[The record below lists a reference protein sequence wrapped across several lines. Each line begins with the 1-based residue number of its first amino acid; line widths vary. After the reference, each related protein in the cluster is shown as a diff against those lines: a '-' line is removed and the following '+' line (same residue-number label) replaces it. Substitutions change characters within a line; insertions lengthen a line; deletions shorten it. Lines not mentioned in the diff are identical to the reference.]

1 MSKNDLDRRHFL
13 GTVSA
18 ATGAVGLG
26 LLKPAMARPIRTSM
40 MVEGKPAILGGTPVR
55 TDKFP
60 SWPQIDE
67 ADRKAWVKVLDD
79 GRWNR
84 GPRVDEFEAKW
95 AEAMGAKYAIATSSG
110 TSALVAALRALDI
123 GPGDEVIVS
132 PYTFI
137 ATINVVLMQYALP
150 VFVDTDRRT
159 HQVDAKK
166 IAAAITD
173 KTRCIIPVHLG
184 GNPADLDTVLATA
197 RKHKIPVIEDACQA
211 HFAEWKNKG
220 VGSWGDMGCFSFQA
234 SKNLNSG
241 EGGSVITSNGE
252 YAAACMSYQ
261 NVGRGYIVDEKG
273 ALKASRKP
281 GWNYARNGDN
291 RRMTE
296 FQGTI
301 LLGQLSRLEK
311 QARIR
316 EQNAEYLAKRLKE
329 IGGVI
334 PAETYEGT
342 TRNAYHLFMA
352 KYVPEEF
359 AGLSRVGFNKAM
371 RAEGVGCGAGY
382 PPINKEPYIKEL
394 LDSPG
399 FRKIYT
405 EKEIQ
410 DWHER
415 NMCPENDKLC
425 EDGIWWG
432 QTTLLAERSGM
443 DDIANAVERIKKNA
457 EAIKKAVVA

>member
-1 MSKNDLDRRHFL
+1 MSKSSYDRRHFL

-18 ATGAVGLG
+18 AAGVTGLG
-26 LLKPAMARPIRTSM
+26 LLRPAMAGPASPAFL
-40 MVEGKPAILGGTPVR
+40 VNAKPALLGGTPIR
-55 TDKFP
+55 TERFP
-60 SWPQIDE
+60 SWPRIE
-67 ADRKAWVKVLDD
+67 ESDRKAWARVLDD
-79 GRWNR
+79 GHWNR
-84 GPRVDEFEAKW
+84 GPRVDEFEKKW
-95 AEAMGAKYAIATSSG
+95 AEAMGARYAIATSSG
-110 TSALVAALRALDI
+110 TSALVAALQALEI
-123 GPGDEVIVS
+123 GPGDEVIVP

-137 ATINVVLMQYALP
+137 ATINVVLMHYALP

-159 HQVDAKK
+159 HQVDARK
-166 IAAAITD
+166 IEAAVTD

-197 RKHKIPVIEDACQA
+197 KKKNIPVIEDACQA

-241 EGGSVITSNGE
+241 EGGSVITSNGD
-252 YAAACMSYQ
+252 YAVSCVSFQ
-261 NVGRGYIVDEKG
+261 NVGRNYRLADNGDLQGY
-273 ALKASRKP
+273 SKP

-301 LLGQLSRLEK
+301 LLGQLSRLEE
-311 QARIR
+311 QARVR
-316 EQNAEYLAKRLKE
+316 EQNAEYLAGRLKE

-334 PAETYEGT
+334 PAEKYEGT
-342 TRNAYHLFMA
+342 TRHAYHLFMA
-352 KYVPEEF
+352 KYDPDAF
-359 AGLSRVGFNKAM
+359 SGLSRAMFMRAM
-371 RAEGVGCGAGY
+371 RAEGVGCGSGY

-394 LDSPG
+394 LNSRG

-405 EKEIQ
+405 EKEIR

-415 NMCPENDKLC
+415 NHCPENDKLC
-425 EDGIWWG
+425 DDGLWWG

-443 DDIANAVERIKKNA
+443 DDIANAVERIKKHA
-457 EAIKKAVVA
+457 EEIKKAV

>member
-1 MSKNDLDRRHFL
+1 
-13 GTVSA
+13 
-18 ATGAVGLG
+18 
-26 LLKPAMARPIRTSM
+26 
-40 MVEGKPAILGGTPVR
+40 
-55 TDKFP
+55 
-60 SWPQIDE
+60 
-67 ADRKAWVKVLDD
+67 
-79 GRWNR
+79 
-84 GPRVDEFEAKW
+84 
-95 AEAMGAKYAIATSSG
+95 MGARYAIATSSG
-110 TSALVAALRALDI
+110 TSALVCALHALGI
-123 GPGDEVIVS
+123 GPGDEVIVP

-159 HQVDAKK
+159 HQIDARK
-166 IAAAITD
+166 IEAAITD

-197 RKHKIPVIEDACQA
+197 KKKNIPVIEDACQA

-241 EGGSVITSNGE
+241 EGGAVITSNGE
-252 YAAACMSYQ
+252 HAVSCVSYQ
-261 NVGRGYIVDEKG
+261 NVGRGYRLAANGEVQG
-273 ALKASRKP
+273 YNKP

-311 QARIR
+311 QARVR
-316 EQNAEYLAKRLKE
+316 EQNAEYLAGRLKE

-334 PAETYEGT
+334 PAEQYEGT
-342 TRNAYHLFMA
+342 TRNGYHLFMA

-359 AGLSRVGFNKAM
+359 AGLSREGFMKAM

-394 LDSPG
+394 LNSRG

-410 DWHER
+410 DWFER
-415 NMCPENDKLC
+415 NHCPENDKLC

-457 EAIKKAVVA
+457 EEIKKAV

>member
-60 SWPQIDE
+60 SWPVIEDS
-67 ADRKAWVKVLDD
+67 DRKAWVKVLDD

-84 GPRVDEFEAKW
+84 GPNVAEFEKKW
-95 AEAMGAKYAIATSSG
+95 GEALGTKYAIATSCG
-110 TSALVAALRALDI
+110 TSALMAALTALDI
-123 GPGDEVIVS
+123 GPGDEVVVP

-137 ATINVVLMQYALP
+137 ATINVVLMNYALP

-159 HQVDAKK
+159 HQVDATK
-166 IAAAITD
+166 IEAAVTD

-197 RKHKIPVIEDACQA
+197 KKKNIPVIEDACQA
-211 HFAEWKNKG
+211 HFAEWRNKR
-220 VGSWGDMGCFSFQA
+220 VGSLGDMGCFSFQA

-241 EGGSVITSNGE
+241 EGGVVVTNNGE
-252 YAAACMSYQ
+252 YAVPCMSFQ
-261 NVGRGYIVDEKG
+261 NVGRGYKLDENG
-273 ALKASRKP
+273 DLKAFRKP

-301 LLGQLSRLEK
+301 LLGQLSRLEQ
-311 QARIR
+311 QAQIR
-316 EQNAEYLAKRLKE
+316 EQNAEYLAKRLKD

-342 TRNAYHLFMA
+342 TRHAYHLFMA
-352 KYVPEEF
+352 KYDAEQF
-359 AGLSRVGFNKAM
+359 AGMSRDQFMKAM
-371 RAEGVGCGAGY
+371 RAEGVGCGSGY

-394 LDSPG
+394 LNSRG

-405 EKEIQ
+405 EKEIR
-410 DWHER
+410 DWTER
-415 NMCPENDKLC
+415 NHCPENDKLC
-425 EDGIWWG
+425 EDGLWWG

-443 DDIANAVERIKKNA
+443 DDIANAVEKIKKHA
-457 EAIKKAVVA
+457 EAIKKMV